1 MEKDNMISIG
11 LENVFEWISF
21 KFIIWVSIKKIKNE
35 NRIKELLFLSK
46 IKDDY
51 IEMSWT
57 KLDLINIFVFLWI
70 IKIN

>member
-1 MEKDNMISIG
+1 MEKDNMILIG
-11 LENVFEWISF
+11 LENVSEWISF

-57 KLDLINIFVFLWI
+57 KLD
-70 IKIN
+70 

>member
-1 MEKDNMISIG
+1 MISIG

-21 KFIIWVSIKKIKNE
+21 KFIIWVSIKKNKNE

-57 KLDLINIFVFLWI
+57 KLDLINIFVFLWK

>member
-1 MEKDNMISIG
+1 MEKDNMILIG
-11 LENVFEWISF
+11 LENVSEWISF